1 MHLFSRTL
9 LAIYLE
15 STKGSIHEFQA
26 ATVRLLHDSFDFD
39 GVVLGASQF
48 DAIPGMRI
56 ISAYIDGRSR
66 SFLDDYLPLLSS
78 DPIMVSLLGGLDH
91 PIQADLDSYYRNR
104 DLSELDSFAHKY
116 NLRKLMAFGDRPCP
130 ETPTRWIMLFRDADS
145 EFTSIQQE
153 LLGNLWPHLS
163 QATSICNARAVSLR
177 SLAPPCCATALLNK
191 CGEIAFADMR
201 FMQLLRFEWP
211 DSDMPDGVRR
221 VREQLLQTRAFRG
234 RYIDIV
240 MAPGS
245 SLVCLARPTAACRS
259 ITPRETLVARRFAA
273 GLSHKEVARELGISP
288 NTVRT
293 QLTHVYAKL
302 QLHDKAA
309 LANYLMSQAEVAS
322 AELPN

>member
-1 MHLFSRTL
+1 MHLFSRAL

-15 STKGSIHEFQA
+15 STKGSMHEFQA
-26 ATVRLLHDSFDFD
+26 ATIRLLHDSFDFD

-48 DAIPGMRI
+48 DSIPGMRI
-56 ISAYIDGRSR
+56 ISAYIDGRPR

-91 PIQADLDSYYRNR
+91 PVQADLDSYYRNR
-104 DLSELDSFAHKY
+104 DLSALDSFAHQY
-116 NLRKLMAFGDRPCP
+116 HLRQLMAFGDHPCP

-145 EFTSIQQE
+145 AFNSAQQE
-153 LLGNLWPHLS
+153 LLVNLWPHLS
-163 QATSICNARAVSLR
+163 QATSICDARAMSLR
-177 SLAPPCCATALLNK
+177 NLAPPCCATALLNS
-191 CGEIAFADMR
+191 CGEIAYADMR

-221 VREQLLQTRAFRG
+221 VREQLRQTRAFRG
-234 RYIDIV
+234 KYIDIV

-245 SLVCLARPTAACRS
+245 SLVCLARPTVACRS

-302 QLHDKAA
+302 KLHDKAA
-309 LANYLMSQAEVAS
+309 LANYLMSQTEAAS
-322 AELPN
+322 VELPH

>member
-1 MHLFSRTL
+1 
-9 LAIYLE
+9 
-15 STKGSIHEFQA
+15 
-26 ATVRLLHDSFDFD
+26 
-39 GVVLGASQF
+39 
-48 DAIPGMRI
+48 
-56 ISAYIDGRSR
+56 
-66 SFLDDYLPLLSS
+66 
-78 DPIMVSLLGGLDH
+78 MVSLLDGLDY
-91 PIQADLDSYYRNR
+91 PVQADLDSYYRNQ
-104 DLSELDSFAHKY
+104 DLSALDSFAHKY
-116 NLRKLMAFGDRPCP
+116 NLRKLMAFGDHPRPN
-130 ETPTRWIMLFRDADS
+130 TPTRWIMLFRDADS
-145 EFTSIQQE
+145 AFTSIQQE

-163 QATSICNARAVSLR
+163 QATSICDARAVSLR
-177 SLAPPCCATALLNK
+177 SLAPPCRATALLNH
-191 CGEIAFADMR
+191 CGEIAYADRR

-245 SLVCLARPTAACRS
+245 SLVCLARPTVACRS

-309 LANYLMSQAEVAS
+309 LANYLMSQAEGAS
-322 AELPN
+322 VELPN

>member
-9 LAIYLE
+9 LALYLQ
-15 STKGSIHEFQA
+15 STKGSMHEFQA
-26 ATVRLLHDSFDFD
+26 ATIRLLHDSFEFD

-48 DAIPGMRI
+48 DSIPGMRI
-56 ISAYIDGRSR
+56 ISAYIEGRPR

-91 PIQADLDSYYRNR
+91 PVQADLYAYYRNQN
-104 DLSELDSFAHKY
+104 LPALDSFAHKY
-116 NLRKLMAFGDRPCP
+116 NLHQLIAFGDLPGP
-130 ETPTRWIMLFRDADS
+130 ESPTRWIMLFRDAAS
-145 EFTSIQQE
+145 AFTPAQQK
-153 LLGNLWPHLS
+153 LLVNLWPHLS
-163 QATSICNARAVSLR
+163 QATSICDARAVSLR
-177 SLAPPCCATALLNK
+177 SLTPPCSATALFNN
-191 CGEIAFADMR
+191 CGEIAYADMR

-211 DSDMPDGVRR
+211 DGDMTEGIRR
-221 VREQLLQTRAFRG
+221 VREQLLHTRAFRG

-245 SLVCLARPTAACRS
+245 SLVCLARPTLACRS

-302 QLHDKAA
+302 KLHDKAA
-309 LANYLMSQAEVAS
+309 LANYLMSQAEGVS
-322 AELPN
+322 VKLPH